1 MRKSQKFGDPAFAPT
16 VTSTYA
22 GEASSDYIAAAL
34 LSAKTLDQGNVN
46 IHPNVKYKEV
56 IQKLDVGSIVNDASC
71 NFETTGSVAISEVVL
86 EPKEL
91 QVNLELCKQNFL
103 DSWEAISMG
112 YSAFDE
118 IPRNFTDYL
127 ISYVGGKVAE
137 ATETAI
143 WDGAIGNGSF
153 LGYVERLT
161 IASGSADSPTFA
173 QSGSVDYP
181 SVALTKDNI
190 IDALQAVYDAI
201 PSAVYG
207 KDDLVIYLSTK
218 GMKLWQASQSGQVNV
233 GSFNSQLNVG
243 EKPTNFQGIEL
254 VHAPGLTASENVII
268 AAQKSNLHFGTGLLS
283 DYNEVRVLD
292 MADIDGSQN
301 FRVIM
306 RYTAGTAV
314 GINNEVTV
322 LGLA

>member
-1 MRKSQKFGDPAFAPT
+1 MRKSQNLSQPT

-22 GEASSDYIAAAL
+22 GEASADYIAAAL
-34 LSAKTLDQGNVN
+34 LSAKTLDQGNIT

-56 IQKLDVGSIVNDASC
+56 IQKVDVSSIVNDASC
-71 NFETTGSVAISEVVL
+71 NFETTGSVAITETIL

-103 DSWEAISMG
+103 NSWEAVSMG

-137 ATETAI
+137 ATEQSI
-143 WDGAIGNGSF
+143 WDGGIGNGNF
-153 LGYVERLT
+153 LGYVERLLT
-161 IASGSADSPTFA
+161 ASGSSDSPAFA
-173 QSGSVDYP
+173 QSGSGDWNAEP
-181 SVALTKDNI
+181 LSSTNFLDI
-190 IDALQAVYDAI
+190 LQAVYDAI
-201 PSAVYG
+201 PTKVYG
-207 KDDLVIYLSTK
+207 KDDTVIYLSTK
-218 GMKLWQASQSGQVNV
+218 GMKLWQQSQSGQVNV

-254 VHAPGLTASENVII
+254 VHAPGLIGNENVII
-268 AAQKSNLHFGTGLLS
+268 AAQKSNLHFGTGLMS

-306 RYTAGTAV
+306 RYTAGTAI
-314 GINNEVTV
+314 GFNNEVATF
-322 LGLA
+322 GIAGA

>member
-1 MRKSQKFGDPAFAPT
+1 MRKKENLSLPT

-34 LSAKTLDQGNVN
+34 LSAKTLDQGNVE

-56 IQKLDVGSIVNDASC
+56 IQKLDVAGIVQDASC
-71 NFETTGSVAISEVVL
+71 DFATSGSVAITETIL

-103 DSWEAISMG
+103 DSWEAVSMG

-137 ATETAI
+137 ATEQSI

-153 LGYVERLT
+153 LGFEERIT
-161 IASGSADSPTFA
+161 ASTGAAAFKPA
-173 QSGSVDYP
+173 QSGSVDRP
-181 SVALTKDNI
+181 NGTVDKDNVVQI
-190 IDALQAVYDAI
+190 LTEVVDAI

-207 KDDLVIYLSTK
+207 KEDTVIYVGTK
-218 GMKLWQASQSGQVNV
+218 VLKAWQSSQSGQVNI

-243 EKPTNFQGIEL
+243 EKPLNFQGIEII
-254 VHAPGLTASENVII
+254 HAPGMSDNTII
-268 AAQKSNLHFGTGLLS
+268 AGQKSNFHFGTGLMS

-306 RYTAGTAV
+306 RYTAGTAI
-314 GINNEVTV
+314 GFTNEVAGFN
-322 LGLA
+322 LL

>member
-1 MRKSQKFGDPAFAPT
+1 MRKKENFALPT

-34 LSAKTLDQGNVN
+34 LSAKTLDQGNVE

-56 IQKLDVGSIVNDASC
+56 IQKLDVSGIVQDASC
-71 NFETTGSVAISEVVL
+71 DFATSGSVAITETIL

-103 DSWEAISMG
+103 DSWEAVSMG

-137 ATETAI
+137 ATEQSI
-143 WDGAIGNGSF
+143 WNGAIGNGSF
-153 LGYVERLT
+153 LGFEERIT
-161 IASGSADSPTFA
+161 ASTGAAAFKPA
-173 QSGSVDYP
+173 QSGSVDRP
-181 SVALTKDNI
+181 NGTVDKDNVVQI
-190 IDALQAVYDAI
+190 LTEVVDAI
-201 PSAVYG
+201 PSSVYG
-207 KDDLVIYLSTK
+207 KEDTVIYVGTK
-218 GMKLWQASQSGQVNV
+218 VLKAWQSSQSGQVNI

-243 EKPTNFQGIEL
+243 EKPLNFQGIEII
-254 VHAPGLTASENVII
+254 HAPGMSDNTII
-268 AAQKSNLHFGTGLLS
+268 AGQKSNFHFGTGLMS

-306 RYTAGTAV
+306 RYTAGTAI
-314 GINNEVTV
+314 GFTNEVAGFN
-322 LGLA
+322 LL

>member
-1 MRKSQKFGDPAFAPT
+1 MRKKENLSLPT

-34 LSAKTLDQGNVN
+34 LSAKTLDQGNVE

-56 IQKLDVGSIVNDASC
+56 IQKLDVAGIVQDASC
-71 NFETTGSVAISEVVL
+71 DFATSGSVAITETIL

-103 DSWEAISMG
+103 DSWEAVSMG

-137 ATETAI
+137 ATEQSI
-143 WDGAIGNGSF
+143 WNGAIGNGSF
-153 LGYVERLT
+153 LGFEERIT
-161 IASGSADSPTFA
+161 ISSGSATSFAPA
-173 QSGSVDYP
+173 QSGSGDWPNGTVD
-181 SVALTKDNI
+181 KDNVVDI
-190 IDALQAVYDAI
+190 LTAVVDAI

-207 KDDLVIYLSTK
+207 KEDTVIYVGTK
-218 GMKLWQASQSGQVNV
+218 VLKAWQSSQSGQVNI

-243 EKPTNFQGIEL
+243 EKPLNFQGIEII
-254 VHAPGLTASENVII
+254 HAPGMSDNTII
-268 AAQKSNLHFGTGLLS
+268 AGQKSNFHFGTGLMS

-306 RYTAGTAV
+306 RYTAGTAI
-314 GINNEVTV
+314 GFTNEVAGFN
-322 LGLA
+322 LL

>member
-1 MRKSQKFGDPAFAPT
+1 MRKKENFALPT

-34 LSAKTLDQGNVN
+34 LSAKTLDQGNIE

-56 IQKLDVGSIVNDASC
+56 IQKLDVSGIVQDASC
-71 NFETTGSVAISEVVL
+71 DFATSGSVAITETIL

-103 DSWEAISMG
+103 DSWEAVSMG

-118 IPRNFTDYL
+118 IPRNFADYL

-137 ATETAI
+137 ATEQSI
-143 WDGAIGNGSF
+143 WNGGIGNGSF
-153 LGYVERLT
+153 LGLEERIT
-161 IASGSADSPTFA
+161 ASTGAAAFKPA
-173 QSGSVDYP
+173 QSGSVDRP
-181 SVALTKDNI
+181 NGTVDKDNVVQI
-190 IDALQAVYDAI
+190 LTEVVDAI

-207 KDDLVIYLSTK
+207 KEDTVIYVGTK
-218 GMKLWQASQSGQVNV
+218 VLKAWQSSQSGQVNI

-243 EKPTNFQGIEL
+243 EKPLNFQGLEII
-254 VHAPGLTASENVII
+254 HAPGMSDNTII
-268 AAQKSNLHFGTGLLS
+268 AGQKSNFHFGTGLMS

-306 RYTAGTAV
+306 RYTAGTQI
-314 GINNEVTV
+314 GFTNEVAGFN
-322 LGLA
+322 LL

>member
-1 MRKSQKFGDPAFAPT
+1 MRKKENLSLPT

-34 LSAKTLDQGNVN
+34 LSAKTLDQGNVE

-56 IQKLDVGSIVNDASC
+56 IQKLDVAGIVQDASC
-71 NFETTGSVAISEVVL
+71 DFATSGSVAITETIL

-103 DSWEAISMG
+103 DSWEAVSMG

-137 ATETAI
+137 ATEQSI

-153 LGYVERLT
+153 LGFEERIT
-161 IASGSADSPTFA
+161 ASTGAAAFKPA
-173 QSGSVDYP
+173 QSGSVDRP
-181 SVALTKDNI
+181 NGTVDKDNVVQI
-190 IDALQAVYDAI
+190 LTEVVDAI

-207 KDDLVIYLSTK
+207 KEDTVIYVGTK
-218 GMKLWQASQSGQVNV
+218 VLKAWQSSQSGQVNI

-243 EKPTNFQGIEL
+243 EKPLNFQGIEII
-254 VHAPGLTASENVII
+254 HAPGMSDSIII
-268 AAQKSNLHFGTGLLS
+268 AGQKSNFHFGTGLLS

-306 RYTAGTAV
+306 RYTAGTV
-314 GINNEVTV
+314 IGFTNEVSAF
-322 LGLA
+322 GLL

>member
-1 MRKSQKFGDPAFAPT
+1 MRKSQKFDAAFAPT

-56 IQKLDVGSIVNDASC
+56 IQKIDVSSIVNDASC
-71 NFETTGSVAISEVVL
+71 NFESTGSVAISEVIL

-137 ATETAI
+137 ATETSI
-143 WDGAIGNGSF
+143 WDGGIGNGSF
-153 LGYVERLT
+153 LGFVERLT
-161 IASGSADSPTFA
+161 AASGSSDSPAFA
-173 QSGSVDYP
+173 QSGSADYP
-181 SVALTKDNI
+181 SIPLTKDNI
-190 IDALQAVYDAI
+190 VDALQAVYEAI
-201 PSAVYG
+201 PSKVYG
-207 KDDLVIYLSTK
+207 KEDLVIYLSTK
-218 GMKLWQASQSGQVNV
+218 GMKVWQASQSGQVNV
-233 GSFNSQLNVG
+233 GSFNDQLNVG
-243 EKPTNFQGIEL
+243 EKPANFQGIEL
-254 VHAPGLTASENVII
+254 VHAPGLQASENVII

-314 GINNEVTV
+314 GINNEVAV

>member
-1 MRKSQKFGDPAFAPT
+1 MRKLQNFAGGPT

-34 LSAKTLDQGNVN
+34 LSAKTLDQQNVE

-56 IQKLDVGSIVNDASC
+56 IQKIDVTNIVNDATCDFANS
-71 NFETTGSVAISEVVL
+71 GSAVSINEVVL

-103 DSWEAISMG
+103 DSWEAISLG

-137 ATETAI
+137 ATEQSI
-143 WDGAIGNGSF
+143 WTGTNVNGQFSGF
-153 LGYVERLT
+153 EGIVN
-161 IASGSADSPTFA
+161 ASSGSATSFLPA
-173 QSGSVDYP
+173 QSGSGDWPNGTVDKNN
-181 SVALTKDNI
+181 VVDILT
-190 IDALQAVYDAI
+190 AVVDAI

-207 KDDLVIYLSTK
+207 KEDTVIYVGTK
-218 GMKLWQASQSGQVNV
+218 VLKAWQSSQSGQVNI

-243 EKPTNFQGIEL
+243 EKPLNFQGIEII
-254 VHAPGLTASENVII
+254 HAPGMSDNTII
-268 AAQKSNLHFGTGLLS
+268 AGQKSNFHFGTGLLS

-306 RYTAGTAV
+306 RYTAGTQI
-314 GINNEVTV
+314 GFTEEVAGFN
-322 LGLA
+322 LL

>member
-1 MRKSQKFGDPAFAPT
+1 MRNKQKFALPTLTAPA
-16 VTSTYA
+16 TYA
-22 GEASSDYIAAAL
+22 GEAAADFIAAAL
-34 LSAKTLDQGNVN
+34 LSAKTLDQRNIE

-56 IQKLDVGSIVNDASC
+56 IQKLDVSGIVSDASC
-71 NFETTGSVAISEVVL
+71 NFETTGSVAIAEAVL

-103 DSWEAISMG
+103 NSWEAISLG

-127 ISYVGGKVAE
+127 VSYVGGKVAQ

-143 WDGAIGNGSF
+143 WQGTASNGSF
-153 LGYVERLT
+153 AGFQSILT
-161 IASGSADSPTFA
+161 ASSGSADSYLPV

-181 SVALTKDNI
+181 NTAITKDNVVEI
-190 IDALQAVYDAI
+190 LTATVDELPDTI
-201 PSAVYG
+201 YG
-207 KDDLVIYLSTK
+207 KEDLVIYASTNV
-218 GMKLWQASQSGQVNV
+218 MKAWQSSQSGVTNV
-233 GSFNSQLNVG
+233 GSFNNQLNVG
-243 EKPTNFQGIEL
+243 EKPSNFQGIEL
-254 VHAPGLTASENVII
+254 VHAPGLGANVII
-268 AAQKSNLHFGTGLLS
+268 AGQKSNFHFGTGLMS

-306 RYTAGTAV
+306 RYTAGVTT
-314 GINNEVTV
+314 GFNNEIVGF
-322 LGLA
+322 GLLA

>member
-1 MRKSQKFGDPAFAPT
+1 MRKKENFALPT

-34 LSAKTLDQGNVN
+34 LSAKTLDQGNVE

-56 IQKLDVGSIVNDASC
+56 IQKLDVAGIVQDASC
-71 NFETTGSVAISEVVL
+71 DFATSGSVAITETIL

-103 DSWEAISMG
+103 TSWEAVSMG

-137 ATETAI
+137 ATEQSI
-143 WDGAIGNGSF
+143 WNGAIGNGSF
-153 LGYVERLT
+153 LGFEERIT
-161 IASGSADSPTFA
+161 ISSGSATSYNPA
-173 QSGSVDYP
+173 KSGSVDYP
-181 SVALTKDNI
+181 DGTVDKDNVVEI
-190 IDALQAVYDAI
+190 LTAVVDAI

-207 KDDLVIYLSTK
+207 KEDTVIYVGTK
-218 GMKLWQASQSGQVNV
+218 VLKAWQSSQSGQVNI

-243 EKPTNFQGIEL
+243 EKPLNFQGLEII
-254 VHAPGLTASENVII
+254 HAPGMSDNTII
-268 AAQKSNLHFGTGLLS
+268 AGQKSNFHFGTGLMS

-306 RYTAGTAV
+306 RYTAATQIGFT
-314 GINNEVTV
+314 NEVAAFN
-322 LGLA
+322 LLA

>member
-1 MRKSQKFGDPAFAPT
+1 MRKSQNLSLPT

-34 LSAKTLDQGNVN
+34 LSAKTLDQRNVE

-56 IQKLDVGSIVNDASC
+56 IQKIDVSNIVQDASC
-71 NFETTGSVAISEVVL
+71 NFETTGSVAISERIL

-103 DSWEAISMG
+103 DSWEAISLG

-137 ATETAI
+137 ATETSI
-143 WDGAIGNGSF
+143 WSGNLGAGDF
-153 LGYVERLT
+153 LGFTERL
-161 IASGSADSPTFA
+161 AASSGSADSVNFA
-173 QSGSVDYP
+173 QSGSVNWP
-181 SVALTKDNI
+181 SEPVTSTNIVAILT
-190 IDALQAVYDAI
+190 AVVDAI
-201 PSAVYG
+201 PDTVYG
-207 KDDLVIYLSTK
+207 KEDTVIYVGTK
-218 GMKLWQASQSGQVNV
+218 AMKAWQTSQSGVVNV
-233 GSFNSQLNVG
+233 GSFNDQLNVG
-243 EKPTNFQGIEL
+243 EKPSNFQGLEL
-254 VHAPGLTASENVII
+254 VHAPGLNGDVII
-268 AAQKSNLHFGTGLLS
+268 AGQKSNFHFGTGLLS

-306 RYTAGTAV
+306 RYTAATLV
-314 GINNEVTV
+314 GINSEVSAF
-322 LGLA
+322 GLL